1 MGNLS
6 KISQFS
12 WDESKIF
19 IHMLN
24 LSQKYKNIISLGR
37 GDPDLPT
44 PKYII
49 DETVNKLVSGETKYT
64 PPEGLFELRSAIV
77 TKLNNDNNLNYKPSN
92 IIVTNGAQEAIFI
105 TLMSIISEGDEV
117 LLPDPYYMAHRQA
130 IEICGGKSV
139 LVKTLLEEEFVPE
152 PKRIESLITEK
163 TKAIILSSPCN
174 PTGAVIDKKTAKS
187 ICDIIKKYNL
197 ILISDELYEKIYF
210 NNNDKYISFASF
222 DNMHERTITI
232 NGFSK
237 FYNMTGFRVGYL
249 VANENIL
256 KNILELHHLNTICA
270 PTISQWAALKALDEP
285 RDYRNKLLSE
295 YQQRRK
301 LIFDFLTRNK
311 IPHNKSEGA
320 FFIFVDIRK
329 TKLSSLEFCEKLL
342 EQKNILIFPGSQY
355 GSSGEGFVRMSF
367 LISLN
372 KLEIA
377 LNKFISFYNN
387 NV

>member
-1 MGNLS
+1 
-6 KISQFS
+6 
-12 WDESKIF
+12 
-19 IHMLN
+19 MLN
-24 LSQKYKNIISLGR
+24 LSQKYNNIISLGR

-44 PKYII
+44 PEYII
-49 DETVNKLVSGETKYT
+49 NETIDKLKSGETKYT
-64 PPEGLFELRSAIV
+64 PPEGLLELRSAIV
-77 TKLNNDNNLNYKPSN
+77 TKLKNENNLNYDTGN

-152 PKRIESLITEK
+152 PKRIESLITKK

-174 PTGAVIDKKTAKS
+174 PTGAVIDKTTAKL
-187 ICDIIKKYNL
+187 ICDIVKKYNL

-210 NNNDKYISFASF
+210 NNNKYISFASF
-222 DNMHERTITI
+222 GDMHERTITI

-256 KNILELHHLNTICA
+256 KNILELHHLNTICS

-285 RDYRNKLLSE
+285 RDYRYKLLSE
-295 YQQRRK
+295 YQKRRK
-301 LIFDFLTRNK
+301 LIFDCLISNK

-342 EQKNILIFPGSQY
+342 DQKNILIFPGSQY
-355 GSSGEGFVRMSF
+355 GISGEGFVRMSF
-367 LISLN
+367 LISLD

-377 LNKFISFYNN
+377 LNKFASFYDDNI
-387 NV
+387 

>member
-1 MGNLS
+1 
-6 KISQFS
+6 
-12 WDESKIF
+12 
-19 IHMLN
+19 MLN

-49 DETVNKLVSGETKYT
+49 DETINKLVSGETKYT
-64 PPEGLFELRSAIV
+64 PPEGLLELRSAIA
-77 TKLNNDNNLNYKPSN
+77 TKLNNDNNLNYNSSN

-152 PKRIESLITEK
+152 PERIESLITKK

-174 PTGAVIDKKTAKS
+174 PTGAVIDKNTAKL

-197 ILISDELYEKIYF
+197 ILISDELYEKVYF
-210 NNNDKYISFASF
+210 KKNNRYVSLASF
-222 DNMHERTITI
+222 DGMYERSITI

-237 FYNMTGFRVGYL
+237 YYNMTGFRVGYL
-249 VANENIL
+249 VANEYIL
-256 KNILELHHLNTICA
+256 NNILELHHLNTICA
-270 PTISQWAALKALDEP
+270 PTMSQWAALKALDEP
-285 RDYRNKLLSE
+285 KDYRYNLICE
-295 YQQRRK
+295 YQKRRK
-301 LIFDFLTRNK
+301 LIFDALGVNN